1 MAANREDRIFA
12 LLSQAKSLLETGQAG
27 EAADVFG
34 RILLQDPR
42 CAEAR
47 QGLEHARAVDA
58 ELERRREA
66 RVEEARRLVDAGER
80 EGALQH
86 LEDVLR
92 DRGDH
97 DGAAALLDRLDAR
110 SGAVG
115 PVAASPEPGVR
126 PATRTEPALG
136 AWSRRALVGAWSL
149 AFAVLAAGL
158 AFSWERI
165 VDSLVQNP
173 SPSSVSVPPSTQI
186 AAPSAG
192 QELLGRARR
201 LLEQGDPAG
210 AVPILDAIAPGDP
223 AYPFARQLRV
233 QAEESL
239 RKAAATR

>member
-1 MAANREDRIFA
+1 MLA
-12 LLSQAKSLLETGQAG
+12 QAKSLLEAGQAG

-47 QGLEHARAVDA
+47 QGLEDARAVDA
-58 ELERRREA
+58 EFERRLEA
-66 RVEEARRLVDAGER
+66 RVEEARRLAEAGER
-80 EGALQH
+80 EGALRH
-86 LEDVLR
+86 LEDILR

-97 DGAAALLDRLDAR
+97 DGATALLDRLDDRAGAMGSVSASREPWEQPAGR
-110 SGAVG
+110 S
-115 PVAASPEPGVR
+115 
-126 PATRTEPALG
+126 EPALG
-136 AWSRRALVGAWSL
+136 AWSRRALVGAWSV
-149 AFAVLAAGL
+149 AFAILAAGL
-158 AFSWERI
+158 AFSWERL
-165 VDSLVQNP
+165 VDRLVQNP

-210 AVPILDAIAPGDP
+210 AVPVLDAIAPGDP

-233 QAEESL
+233 QAEASL
-239 RKAAATR
+239 RKAVAAR